1 MGETKE
7 MSWRDNLRTNSYGE
21 SSADMRMADLA
32 RRLTVEGGLPSA
44 PKTRQTIVLKQTIPD
59 QTYDDER
66 TVFYED
72 GDIVHK
78 HPDVDREIDDELVH
92 RRWFVIRLQYSAP
105 QSKRSEEQ
113 MLQVL
118 QQVLW
123 WRSKQGFEER
133 RGGRIAQYGFDVEY
147 ENVEPETEDAVKR
160 ILESGT

>member
-1 MGETKE
+1 
-7 MSWRDNLRTNSYGE
+7 
-21 SSADMRMADLA
+21 
-32 RRLTVEGGLPSA
+32 
-44 PKTRQTIVLKQTIPD
+44 
-59 QTYDDER
+59 
-66 TVFYED
+66 
-72 GDIVHK
+72 
-78 HPDVDREIDDELVH
+78 VDREIDDELVYG
-92 RRWFVIRLQYSAP
+92 RWFVIRLRYSAP